1 MWGEETL
8 EYGKEHMIV
17 MKKTMKD
24 HKEMLISRAMQIGNI
39 LPDVVGT
46 VILANNKLMNV
57 SSQTE

>member
-1 MWGEETL
+1 MNET
-8 EYGKEHMIV
+8 MR
-17 MKKTMKD
+17 D

>member
-1 MWGEETL
+1 MN
-8 EYGKEHMIV
+8 
-17 MKKTMKD
+17 KTMRD
-24 HKEMLISRAMQIGNI
+24 HKEMLIFQVMQIGNI